1 MAVAT
6 ERLNHWMTFL
16 ANIAVLGGVIF
27 LALEIQ
33 QNTNAI
39 RATAIQE
46 SVNVARQQILL
57 FATDPEINRLDV
69 AEFDQ
74 LSDEDRRRVFW
85 LRRSFWLGMD
95 GLFRQRQLGV
105 FPEVEWE
112 MWLKII
118 CSNYKT
124 TEPEIWADNAATL
137 PVDFVAVVESCSH
150 STTGVLP

>member
-1 MAVAT
+1 MET
-6 ERLNHWMTFL
+6 ERLNHWMSVL

-57 FATDPEINRLDV
+57 FVTDPDVNRLNTAD
-69 AEFDQ
+69 FDQ
-74 LSDEDRRRVFW
+74 LNEEDRQRVFW

-95 GLFRQRQLGV
+95 SLYRQRELGV
-105 FPEVEWE
+105 FPEVEWA
-112 MWLKII
+112 MWTKII
-118 CSNYKT
+118 CSNYAR
-124 TEPEIWADNAATL
+124 TEPEIWSANAASL
-137 PVDFVAVVESCSH
+137 PADFVEIVESCDGEVK
-150 STTGVLP
+150 GVLPQ

>member
-1 MAVAT
+1 MET
-6 ERLNHWMTFL
+6 ERLNRWMSFL
-16 ANIAVLGGVIF
+16 TNIAVLGGVIF

-57 FATDPEINRLDV
+57 FATDPDINRLDT
-69 AEFDQ
+69 ADFEQ
-74 LSDEDRRRVFW
+74 LSEEDRQRVFW

-95 GLFRQRQLGV
+95 GLYRQRELGV

-112 MWLKII
+112 MWAKII
-118 CSNYKT
+118 CSNYAR
-124 TEPEIWADNAATL
+124 TEPEIWSGNAATL
-137 PVDFVAVVESCSH
+137 PADFVETVESCDGEVK
-150 STTGVLP
+150 GVLPQ

>member
-1 MAVAT
+1 MS
-6 ERLNHWMTFL
+6 FL

-46 SVNVARQQILL
+46 SVNIARQQILL
-57 FATDPEINRLDV
+57 FATDPDINRLDV
-69 AEFDQ
+69 ADFDQ
-74 LSDEDRRRVFW
+74 LSEEDRRRVFW

-95 GLFRQRQLGV
+95 ALYRQRELGV

-112 MWLKII
+112 MWAKII
-118 CSNYKT
+118 CSNYVHS
-124 TEPEIWADNAATL
+124 EPQIWADNAATL
-137 PVDFVAVVESCSH
+137 PEDFVEMVESCDGE
-150 STTGVLP
+150 TEGILP

>member
-1 MAVAT
+1 MGT
-6 ERLNHWMTFL
+6 ERLNHWMSFL
-16 ANIAVLGGVIF
+16 TNIAVLGGVIF

-69 AEFDQ
+69 ADLDQ
-74 LSDEDRRRVFW
+74 LSEEDRRRVFW

-95 GLFRQRQLGV
+95 ALYRQRQLGV

-112 MWLKII
+112 MWVKII
-118 CSNYKT
+118 CANYVRA
-124 TEPEIWADNAATL
+124 EPEIWADNAATL
-137 PVDFVAVVESCSH
+137 PVDFVAMVENCSH
-150 STTGVLP
+150 SATGILP

>member
-1 MAVAT
+1 MET
-6 ERLNHWMTFL
+6 ERLNHWMSFL
-16 ANIAVLGGVIF
+16 ANVAVLGGVIF

-57 FATDPEINRLDV
+57 FATDPELNRLDV
-69 AEFDQ
+69 ADFDQ
-74 LSDEDRRRVFW
+74 LSEEDRRRVFW

-95 GLFRQRQLGV
+95 GLYRQRELGV

-112 MWLKII
+112 MWAKIV
-118 CSNYKT
+118 CSNYVRS
-124 TEPEIWADNAATL
+124 EPQIWADNAATL
-137 PVDFVAVVESCSH
+137 PADFVEMVESCD
-150 STTGVLP
+150 GEVEGILP